1 MNRYFVTDDGSKI
14 VGDPHLGKVFL
25 NGVPLARR
33 GERERL
39 QRQAFLQAL
48 NPQGARLHIILGDLF
63 DRPKVSFETIFF
75 AAEAYQEIVRANSQV
90 GFFILAG
97 NHDLSRDSTQ
107 VSALQLFE
115 KMVPSVSVLT
125 HPKRI
130 RDDLLAIPWSPWKTA
145 AEVVGEINKGAV
157 TAFGHWDLDGSGPN
171 LIPTKALA
179 KLGIKRVF
187 NGHVHQPR
195 RFEREGIEIIN
206 VGSLQAYGHG
216 EGEELYVTIDL
227 EQLKSDPDQYRDKC
241 VRIRLKEGELL
252 DFEVDCLQFQVE
264 TPTQNVD
271 LSVDYDAAFDMK
283 ALAERARA
291 EAGVPQEIWDQ
302 CVAKMASD

>member
-1 MNRYFVTDDGSKI
+1 MRTLLTDDGIKI
-14 VGDPHLGKVFL
+14 VGDPHLGKLFM

-48 NPQGARLHIILGDLF
+48 DPQGARIHVLLGDLF

-75 AAEAYQEIVRANSQV
+75 AAEAYRASVEANPQV
-90 GFFILAG
+90 EFFVLAG
-97 NHDLSRDSTQ
+97 NHDLSRDTTH
-107 VSALQLFE
+107 VSALQLFQM
-115 KMVPSVSVLT
+115 MVSVSVLT
-125 HPKRI
+125 EPRRI
-130 RDDLLAIPWSPWKTA
+130 ADDLLAIPWSPWRTA
-145 AEVVGEINKGAV
+145 AEVVDEISESAV

-179 KLGIKRVF
+179 RLGIKQVF

-195 RFEREGIEIIN
+195 SLEHDGIEIIN
-206 VGSLQAYGHG
+206 VGSLQPYGHG

-227 EQLKSDPDQYRDKC
+227 DQLKSDPDQYRDKC
-241 VRIRLKEGELL
+241 VRIRLKEGELM
-252 DFEVDCLQFQVE
+252 DCEVDCLQLLVE
-264 TPTQNVD
+264 APPQNVD
-271 LSVDYDAAFDMK
+271 LSVDYDEAFDMK

-302 CVAKMASD
+302 CMARIS